1 VTFNSL
7 GIAVSCLL
15 AVTISGCSDVVS
27 GGASNSAPVEVHC
40 DPPSVVVRSPYRAEA
55 LMACAGARDA
65 ESFLAGQGFAVG
77 GEISIDV
84 VHALPAV
91 AGSSAA
97 GCYLAQDNRVFVLG
111 YAEFATGGW
120 FEMPMEPALYRS
132 LVAHEVAHAVAAA
145 NFEITNPAIQ
155 AHEYIAY
162 VTMFATMAPALRE
175 RLLVRYPGEGYED
188 DGQMSSTILLFD
200 PMRFGVQ
207 AYRHYLKSGSAYL
220 HAVVAGRALVE

>member
-1 VTFNSL
+1 
-7 GIAVSCLL
+7 
-15 AVTISGCSDVVS
+15 
-27 GGASNSAPVEVHC
+27 
-40 DPPSVVVRSPYRAEA
+40 
-55 LMACAGARDA
+55 MACAGARDA

-77 GEISIDV
+77 DEISIDV
-84 VHALPAV
+84 VHALPAA

-155 AHEYIAY
+155 AHEYIDCHDVRHDGAG
-162 VTMFATMAPALRE
+162 PAR

-207 AYRHYLKSGSAYL
+207 AYRHHLKSGSAYL